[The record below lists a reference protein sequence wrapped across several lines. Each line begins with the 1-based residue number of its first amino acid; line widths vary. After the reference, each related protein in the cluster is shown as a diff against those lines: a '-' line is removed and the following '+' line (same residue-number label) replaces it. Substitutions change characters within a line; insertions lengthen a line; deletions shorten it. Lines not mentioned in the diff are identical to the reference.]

1 MFRQKHSE
9 SNEEFA
15 LWYEHLNYKLYSAEL
30 SIIFPNMFKT
40 ERKIPLITFT
50 AQGGLFQPLEY
61 NLLSI
66 GTLGVVT

>member
-15 LWYEHLNYKLYSAEL
+15 LWKQHFNHKLYKAEL

-40 ERKIPLITFT
+40 ERKVPLITFK
-50 AQGGLFQPLEY
+50 AQGDLFQPLCH
-61 NLLSI
+61 SM
-66 GTLGVVT
+66 